1 MPLTTI
7 GRTFRTYSYANEVG
21 HFVSCSEYFIGTLR
35 DLIGKSIDW
44 IIVIHNK
51 MQREL
56 IFAVEFKNEKSWD
69 RSYVLEGAQC
79 AMTNNILKSC
89 LGFAGFE
96 QATLETK

>member
-1 MPLTTI
+1 
-7 GRTFRTYSYANEVG
+7 
-21 HFVSCSEYFIGTLR
+21 
-35 DLIGKSIDW
+35 
-44 IIVIHNK
+44 

-69 RSYVLEGAQC
+69 RSNVLEGAQC